1 MWMLLLRSA
10 VLRENRKKLL
20 LMYDMSVFVYVF
32 IHACEHMPFARDVL
46 DRFAATSVDF
56 SN

>member
-46 DRFAATSVDF
+46 DRFAATSVYF